1 MSPND
6 FVIGEIICALPRPF
20 GKALAGTAPRRYIP
34 IRHLSMN
41 LKEKA
46 NAVVTRVDWPCIKYS
61 TPYSPSQQRC
71 VQSLCSSTGRSAIA
85 NLGDKQAGGR
95 SVMERRGKRFCDP
108 VNGGPRLSF
117 TGGRSH

>member
-34 IRHLSMN
+34 MRHLSMN

-61 TPYSPSQQRC
+61 IPVVHPSTAACKAFAVRPGE
-71 VQSLCSSTGRSAIA
+71 VQLQT
-85 NLGDKQAGGR
+85 
-95 SVMERRGKRFCDP
+95 SVTNKLVDVPLWNVAVRDFASR
-108 VNGGPRLSF
+108 
-117 TGGRSH
+117 

>member
-6 FVIGEIICALPRPF
+6 FFVGEIICALPRPF

-46 NAVVTRVDWPCIKYS
+46 NTVDKAVDSPCINYS
-61 TPYSPSQQRC
+61 TAAIYP
-71 VQSLCSSTGRSAIA
+71 LCCLA
-85 NLGDKQAGGR
+85 
-95 SVMERRGKRFCDP
+95 
-108 VNGGPRLSF
+108 
-117 TGGRSH
+117 

>member
-34 IRHLSMN
+34 SRHLSMN

-46 NAVVTRVDWPCIKYS
+46 NAVDRSVDSPFINHS
-61 TPYSPSQQRC
+61 TPAEC
-71 VQSLCSSTGRSAIA
+71 
-85 NLGDKQAGGR
+85 
-95 SVMERRGKRFCDP
+95 
-108 VNGGPRLSF
+108 
-117 TGGRSH
+117 